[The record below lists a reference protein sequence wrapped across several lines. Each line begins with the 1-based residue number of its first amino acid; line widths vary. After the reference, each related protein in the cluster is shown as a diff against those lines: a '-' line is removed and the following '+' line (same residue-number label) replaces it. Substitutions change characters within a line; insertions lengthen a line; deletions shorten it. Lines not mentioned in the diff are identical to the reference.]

1 MRKIKKPKLIIT
13 IAVLTVA
20 LLGLMVYSELNPG
33 AGAVVGTASKAL
45 NPIQRVGHAL
55 NNKVEETIDFFF
67 NFEEVRAENLQ
78 LKMELAEQ
86 EAKIRKFDEIQKENI
101 DLRAMFQYKDR
112 HSEYEYIGT
121 NVINRSLS
129 PLSPSYTLDKGIQ
142 DGIERGMVV
151 ITYEGLAGQITE
163 VYEHHSILETISSE
177 NVKVSV
183 VSAGRKEY
191 EGMLSGTTILGRS
204 NMAVIT
210 EMSLEAVIQSGDD
223 IVTSGIGGFYPPDIY
238 VGKIETV
245 AEDPGKLMKT
255 AVVKPVVQFIGTEKF
270 FIVLPK
276 NMEDLTY

>member
-1 MRKIKKPKLIIT
+1 MRKIKKPKLMIT

-20 LLGLMVYSELNPG
+20 LLALMVYSQLKPG
-33 AGAVVGTASKAL
+33 AGPVVGATSRAFNPVQRAGRIL
-45 NPIQRVGHAL
+45 ND
-55 NNKVEETIDFFF
+55 KVEETIDFYF
-67 NFEEVRAENLQ
+67 NFKEVRDENVELRM
-78 LKMELAEQ
+78 KLAEQ

-112 HSEYEYIGT
+112 HSEYEYVGT
-121 NVINRSLS
+121 NVINRSVS
-129 PLSPSYTLDKGIQ
+129 PLSPSYTLDKGLR
-142 DGIERGMVV
+142 DGIQRGMVV

-183 VSAGRKEY
+183 VSAGRKEF
-191 EGMLSGTTILGRS
+191 EGILSGTTILGRS

-238 VGKIETV
+238 VGTIETV
-245 AEDPGKLMKT
+245 GEDPGKLMKT